1 MFDNSGFT
9 LVAREQRTID
19 KAPKLWAQN
28 EENEKIKE
36 CG

>member
-9 LVAREQRTID
+9 LVARKQRTID
-19 KAPKLWAQN
+19 KVSKLWAQN
-28 EENEKIKE
+28 EEKEKIKE

>member
-19 KAPKLWAQN
+19 KVPKLWAQN